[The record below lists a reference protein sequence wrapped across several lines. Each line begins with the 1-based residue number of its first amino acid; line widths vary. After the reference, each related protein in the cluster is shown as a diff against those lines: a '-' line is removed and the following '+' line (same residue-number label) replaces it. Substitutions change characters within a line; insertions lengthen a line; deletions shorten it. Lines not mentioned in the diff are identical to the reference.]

1 MAKLVSTEVHGTL
14 YTANNISASGNVQP
28 EVDSTF
34 DLGTTSLRWDNL
46 YVDNIT
52 LTTGITGL
60 DHNDLSNLNANATYQ
75 HITTTQESNF
85 ESAYSHISSN
95 GSDHSYINQDV
106 TSGSSPTFTGT
117 NFSSIPG
124 TALSDTYIKAN
135 GTQALTANWDAGG
148 YEIRARTLES
158 DVATGTAPLT
168 IASTTLVTNLNSDK
182 LDSQEGSYYLARTNH
197 TGTQTAA
204 TISDFDTEVS
214 NNTDVTANTS
224 ARHTRSHT
232 ITSTSDHTAGS
243 WKVFYSNA
251 TGVQEL
257 ALGSAGKVLT
267 TNGTSS
273 APTWE
278 TPASTSGFVPYTGA
292 TDDLDLGDHI
302 LVADS
307 GIFNDRLAVGIA
319 APTVPLH
326 VINTSTDTTM
336 YIGRVTGK
344 TSIQATTDASNWLIM
359 DGNVGNNGN
368 AALNYYSGGNVILA
382 NGGGNVA
389 VGGTTVSYG
398 LDVTGTGR
406 FTGMLLI
413 EDQFEVNTN
422 DAVVAKF
429 DGVDAGAYARIV
441 IDSAAGSDAQ
451 ISFREVTSTKW
462 TIGND
467 GSDSDKLKWM
477 PAAGAFAGSEV
488 MELTST
494 GTLTATAFVGD
505 LTGDVTGNADTAT
518 TASSVTNAV
527 TFNTSG
533 GAAAGTTFDG
543 SVARTIDYSTVGAL
557 SSSTSSTQS
566 GYFGDIYLRDDSTPS
581 HYMIITCADNLTA
594 NRILSIDPN
603 NAARTI
609 SLSGNLTVSST
620 ATISGTNTGDQSAI
634 SDFAG
639 TAAQFDTACTDDN
652 FLFTSDSTTVGDNL
666 LGLTNPSAITFIRI
680 NADNTVT
687 ALSASSFRTAI
698 GAGTGDG
705 DGTVTSVAIGN
716 GLTGTTP
723 ITSTGTITLGTP
735 TTLTASTTN
744 AVTASS
750 HTHAI
755 TGFSE
760 TGHSHTLSDI
770 TDAGTVA
777 AIDTNASTSNYL
789 RGDGTWV
796 TPPNT
801 TYTEISESEIT
812 TGTSSTRRTITGRRA
827 AFIIS
832 QASYTHPTHPG
843 DDFSVDTG
851 ALTGATVVSDI
862 DINVTT
868 DTLGHVTDANG
879 TVSTRTLTAANIGAA
894 ASSHAH
900 GNITSAGAVTSTAT
914 VASTDRILI
923 VDTGSSSVVTG
934 GPAFGTST
942 STYLRNNGTW
952 GTPTN
957 TTYSEISEAEIDAG
971 TSSTSRTITGRR
983 AQYIIDAASYTHPS
997 YNGDDFSVDTGALTG
1012 ATVVSD
1018 IDINVTTDSSG
1029 HVTDANGSVST
1040 RTLTAANIGAA
1051 ASSHAHG
1058 SITSAGAV
1066 TTNVTIANTDR
1077 ILISDAS
1084 DSSEV
1089 KGGVAFGTGTTT
1101 YLRNDGTWATPSN
1114 TTYSEISEAEIDAGT
1129 SSTLRTITG
1138 RRAAYI
1144 ISQSSY
1150 THPSY
1155 NGDDFS
1161 VDTGALTGAWVV
1173 SDVDINVTTDSTG
1186 HVVDANGSVST
1197 RQLTAGDIGA
1207 ATSGHT
1213 HSNYLTSNASDSFT
1227 SGTITFNSGT
1237 TLDINGTLELNSN
1250 NGTQNGIVT
1259 KGGSRF
1265 LHDYY
1270 RSGTDGG
1277 NTFVGI
1283 NAGNVSF
1290 TGATGSYGSYNT
1302 GVGNRCLQDLTTGR
1316 YNTAM
1321 GYDALTNTTTATG
1334 NVAMGLN
1341 CLEDYNGSYSVGI
1354 GLNAGQNQTAGE
1366 SNVLIGAGA
1375 AQYASY
1381 TESVIIGR
1389 TADSNAT
1396 GETNQIVIG
1405 YGAVGQGSNTVQLGN
1420 TSITDTY
1427 LMGDV
1432 TFEGVLLPDTNN
1444 SYNIG
1449 ADATR
1454 FAIGYLDDADIE
1466 NEIKIRNGAGATP
1479 PASTYQLRLSYNS
1492 GLSYTHNIRT
1502 RHNSGDP
1509 TGNAIDFYVWK
1520 HGTDAAGTIG
1530 TQHRL
1535 SLTGDGV
1542 GVGVE
1547 DPTALLEVVEDG
1559 VTPDSWTLSNPQR
1572 AIGIQGNGGAYFSGR
1587 DVTNNIEF
1595 AMGTSTSGRSF
1606 AGSLT
1611 NHGFDIRTN
1620 NTVRFI
1626 IDNAGDATLAGDF
1639 SPDTDSAYDLGS
1651 TGVRWRHLYVDDLT
1665 ITNGISGFVPYTGA
1679 TDDVDLGSHYITA
1692 ASGMFDGPVG
1702 VGTLTPTNLLHVF
1715 ADAGVNKSFRL
1726 SQVGVGSWDLGVNSN
1741 DSFAVWDQNIAN
1753 PYFTVDTGGHVGVGI
1768 TDPISTFHVYENS
1781 TATST
1786 TAGITIEQD
1795 GTGDAICQFLLTGV
1809 TRWVMGL
1816 DNSDSDKFKI
1826 ASSSDLNTGVEV
1838 TITTAG
1844 DMTLSGGI
1852 YTNDDSEIDGDLD
1865 VTGDLYLAVTTSTA
1879 GNVYSG
1885 ANKVLHFYDD
1895 EDEAYNVFLGR
1906 LSGNTTMTHST
1917 SNEGRYN
1924 VGVGYD
1930 TLGALTTGASNMAL
1944 GTFCGQDITD
1954 GDGNVLIGYQSGWNV
1969 AGANYNVAIGYSAMT
1984 TNVSGIE
1991 NIGIGRSACRVTNT
2005 SYNIGIGGLALYNAT
2020 GGKNIAIGQS
2030 AGRTITTGT
2039 SNTFVGYNAGYNGS
2053 QLVSA
2058 ANSTAIGNGAYTTA
2072 SNQVVIGNSS
2082 VTDTQLQGD
2091 VTVNAGDVIVDA
2103 GNIDIP
2109 NTASGYTEGVI
2120 TQNGNRLI
2128 HTYAAPGT
2136 TGRNF
2141 FIGLNTGTTG
2151 LTGVSGDDSS
2161 YNVGLGYNCLSSIT
2175 TGKYNMC
2182 IGASSGRIINSG
2194 HSTTLIGYAAGFSLT
2209 SGIGN
2214 IGIGRYSLFDCATK
2228 HYNVGIG
2235 YYSLY
2240 DTTGGYNVAIGA
2252 NAGRTNIGGDGNI
2265 CIGYYAGY
2273 DASQSTGAD
2282 YQITIGYSTYTT
2294 GNRAIAIGYNIS
2306 AGQDETVIGG
2316 TGTTRTSLQGDLCV
2330 DDATAPGATNG
2341 ATVTFPDNGGDPNP
2355 ATDTACIYAK
2365 DVAGSGVH
2373 MFAISENG
2381 TGQRI
2386 SPHDPVTGEWV
2397 FYGFNTKTGKR
2408 QKVNMEKM
2416 VRTIEE
2422 LTGENFLEEWY
2433 E

>member
-1420 TSITDTY
+1420 TSIADTY

-1432 TFEGVLLPDTNN
+1432 TFEGKLIPDTNN

-1520 HGTDAAGTIG
+1520 QGTDAAGTIG
-1530 TQHRL
+1530 TQHVL
-1535 SLTGDGV
+1535 SLTGDGI
-1542 GVGVE
+1542 GLGVE
-1547 DPTALLEVVEDG
+1547 DPTNFYVE
-1559 VTPDSWTLSNPQR
+1559 S
-1572 AIGIQGNGGAYFSGR
+1572 
-1587 DVTNNIEF
+1587 
-1595 AMGTSTSGRSF
+1595 
-1606 AGSLT
+1606 AGSI
-1611 NHGFDIRTN
+1611 G
-1620 NTVRFI
+1620 
-1626 IDNAGDATLAGDF
+1626 
-1639 SPDTDSAYDLGS
+1639 PDTDSAYDLGS
-1651 TGVRWRHLYVDDLT
+1651 TGLRWSHLYVDDLT
-1665 ITNGISGFVPYTGA
+1665 VTNGISGFVPYTGA
-1679 TDDVDLGSHYITA
+1679 SSNVDLGAYNITA
-1692 ASGMFDGPVG
+1692 DDGIFDSTVAIGIASTARPLQV
-1702 VGTLTPTNLLHVF
+1702 NLSGNYVSIT
-1715 ADAGVNKSFRL
+1715 DSGDSNKDRVRIGDSSGNGGYL
-1726 SQVGVGSWDLGVNSN
+1726 QLYN
-1741 DSFAVWDQNIAN
+1741 DSEVSNVLIRSYASSNVQAYFLAGNI
-1753 PYFTVDTGGHVGVGI
+1753 GI
-1768 TDPISTFHVYENS
+1768 GMTDPETE
-1781 TATST
+1781 
-1786 TAGITIEQD
+1786 
-1795 GTGDAICQFLLTGV
+1795 L
-1809 TRWVMGL
+1809 
-1816 DNSDSDKFKI
+1816 
-1826 ASSSDLNTGVEV
+1826 EV
-1838 TITTAG
+1838 
-1844 DMTLSGGI
+1844 
-1852 YTNDDSEIDGDLD
+1852 DGDIKLS
-1865 VTGDLYLAVTTSTA
+1865 GDLYLAVTTSTA

-1906 LSGNTTMTHST
+1906 LSGNTTLTHST